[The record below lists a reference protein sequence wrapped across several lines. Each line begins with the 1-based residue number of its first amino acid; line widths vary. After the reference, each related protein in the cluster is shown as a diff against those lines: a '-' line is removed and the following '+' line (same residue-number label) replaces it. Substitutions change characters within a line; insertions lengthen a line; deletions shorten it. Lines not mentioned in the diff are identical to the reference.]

1 MRRNFFKKLDA
12 WLSKAE
18 LKGQNF
24 ANSAHKWAIN
34 IVLLT
39 MAYNIYGIFSGYND
53 TMLAMRQQEEDIDS
67 IGQDYEQAARE
78 TQARGRGFG
87 GQGGAGP
94 AGGFR
99 GPPPRA

>member
-1 MRRNFFKKLDA
+1 MRRNFFKKLDS

-39 MAYNIYGIFSGYND
+39 MLYNIYGIFSGYND
-53 TMLAMRQQEEDIDS
+53 TMLTMRQQEEDVQAID
-67 IGQDYEQAARE
+67 QDYEQAARE

-87 GQGGAGP
+87 GPGFGGNP
-94 AGGFR
+94 ASRGG
-99 GPPPRA
+99 PPRA